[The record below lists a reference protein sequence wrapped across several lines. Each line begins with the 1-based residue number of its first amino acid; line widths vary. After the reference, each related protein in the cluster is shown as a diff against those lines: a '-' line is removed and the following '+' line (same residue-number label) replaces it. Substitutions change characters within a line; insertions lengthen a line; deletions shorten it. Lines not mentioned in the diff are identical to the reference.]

1 MNNFSYTKHILYI
14 NDNEAPSG
22 VGAAYASQQHKKNTA
37 DQKKYTADLSVYFG
51 LEDTDLFPFI
61 VTRENAKRASADEL
75 AEGAVSANGFI
86 RWDALCHLFNKHFI
100 PINDKDGLPLFV
112 LSCTQLINED
122 LPIIE
127 KVTELGDEVKAGKH
141 MSPILMA
148 KVNNPLATRIIGGI
162 TTALDNSLD
171 PTVCLAPHQ
180 HKEALNNERAE
191 KLIRMF
197 TQHGIVPAVGDQK
210 LAKDF
215 DKMINYKLSDHEK
228 RYYIGHMLLNVNRLY
243 QTYKSMKYDEE
254 GAIKKDFSL
263 WDYIKKIWE
272 DVNDAGG
279 NNHDFKITSDLERPN
294 IVRIVDMRYQE
305 NKNLKPEDIIELNIQ
320 SNDSIVRDFSFNTSI
335 PSAMSATISTAAQA
349 PKNVDSLEAA
359 SFGAFHKNISNRF
372 ATFSEPEET
381 VGKTEE
387 EIRIL
392 HATFDND
399 LKTYKNGLRDLSEHL
414 RLILEGEYMVAA
426 EGGESIKSEEVGKM
440 KGLVNA
446 VRRASENLIKMY
458 PEDRGKHYKG
468 EIIKNVVSQPTSAII
483 PLKFNATLDGI
494 SGIIIGNVF
503 KLPNSRLPR
512 GYKDAN
518 IAFVAMTE
526 DQTITSGQDWTT
538 KITGQMIILPKNT
551 QVIGSGDGWDAI
563 DFNQYNEEIDSS
575 NQYREGGNEID
586 NEQKQID
593 EGMDAVRI
601 GSKVYLKINE
611 GHTHVRASAIIDN
624 EGWYDTDNNIIG
636 LFKPGNGGLLLG
648 EIIEAT
654 NTKTYVM
661 VQGKLDDK
669 STKDKNEST
678 SDKYYWADADGNPD
692 LNREVPNNADG
703 TPKIAND
710 AWPWYKIQFTDY
722 AAKQFSVGDTYD
734 PTATFDNYDDNSAD
748 ERDQWE
754 EPSTKH
760 QGWMRLDVLQSKA

>member
-1 MNNFSYTKHILYI
+1 MNEFSYTKHILYI
-14 NDNEAPSG
+14 GTQAHYGGGSNDYVAKAQARNKTSREKS
-22 VGAAYASQQHKKNTA
+22 TA
-37 DQKKYTADLSVYFG
+37 NIAEYFG
-51 LEDTDLFPFI
+51 LNSVDLEPFI
-61 VTRENAKRASADEL
+61 ITRGNAEL
-75 AEGAVSANGFI
+75 ASSSEKSEGAVSANGFI

-112 LSCTQLINED
+112 LTCTQLINED
-122 LPIIE
+122 LPINE
-127 KVTELGDEVKAGKH
+127 SEVRAGKH

-148 KVNNPLATRIIGGI
+148 KVNNPLADKIISGE

-180 HKEALNNERAE
+180 HERALNNERSK
-191 KLIRMF
+191 KLMGMF

-210 LAKDF
+210 IADEF
-215 DKMINYKLSDHEK
+215 EKMINYSLTKHEQK
-228 RYYIGHMLLNVNRLY
+228 YYIGHVLLNINRLL
-243 QTYKSMKYDEE
+243 QTYKSMKYDED
-254 GAIKKDFSL
+254 GASKKDFSL
-263 WDYIKKIWE
+263 WDYIGKIWD

-294 IVRIVDMRYQE
+294 IVRVVDMRYQE
-305 NKNLKPEDIIELNIQ
+305 HKNLNPEDIIELNIQ

-335 PSAMSATISTAAQA
+335 PSAMSATIAIAAQA
-349 PKNVDSLEAA
+349 PKSTDSLEAA

-381 VGKTEE
+381 VGKTDE

-392 HATFDND
+392 HTNFDND
-399 LKTYKNGLRDLSEHL
+399 LKTYTNGLKDLSVYMQE
-414 RLILEGEYMVAA
+414 ILQGEYMIAA
-426 EGGESIKSEEVGKM
+426 EGGDALKSERVGEM

-458 PEDRGKHYKG
+458 PKDSGKHYKG

-503 KLPNSRLPR
+503 KLPDSRLPR

-518 IAFVAMTE
+518 IAFVVMTE

-538 KITGQMIILPKNT
+538 KITGQMIILSKNT
-551 QVIGSGDGWDAI
+551 QLIGKGDGWDAI

-575 NQYREGGNEID
+575 NQYREGGNEIS

-611 GHTHVRASAIIDN
+611 GHTHVRAASIIDN
-624 EGWYDTDNNIIG
+624 EGWYTFGYDTVDNIIG
-636 LFKPGNGGLLLG
+636 LFKPGNKGLLLG

-654 NTKTYVM
+654 NNKIYIM
-661 VQGKLDDK
+661 VQGKLDG
-669 STKDKNEST
+669 STP
-678 SDKYYWADADGNPD
+678 DKYYWADVNGNPD
-692 LNREVPNNADG
+692 LNREVPNDANG
-703 TPKIAND
+703 NPQIAND
-710 AWPWYKIQFTDY
+710 AWPWYKIQFSDEAVAKFDLGAQWVE
-722 AAKQFSVGDTYD
+722 AAVFGKQYDGD
-734 PTATFDNYDDNSAD
+734 SAD
-748 ERDQWE
+748 KQDQWG
-754 EPSTKH
+754 EPATKH
-760 QGWMRLDVLQSKA
+760 KGWMRLDVLQSKA